1 MEDPVKKNARR
12 FMQLELA
19 RDPADYL
26 DCGEVNRTLLAERC
40 ADELDLTRPPE
51 HAIPDWAFDLAHD
64 VASHHE
70 QRVARLESD
79 ELLESQ
85 P

>member
-40 ADELDLTRPPE
+40 AD
-51 HAIPDWAFDLAHD
+51 
-64 VASHHE
+64 
-70 QRVARLESD
+70 
-79 ELLESQ
+79 
-85 P
+85 